1 MIDEIKK
8 TFKKRVK
15 EHEWID
21 EKTTKYVFE
30 KANMLFHAL
39 QIKSSFFLTI
49 RKYSSYGFRESNI
62 VAVWGVFHYSIAN
75 DIDAGYFTCPELDKL
90 CVQYSGVVWNI
101 FVHIFLEHMTKIF
114 INWNIAVHG
123 FISIY

>member
-21 EKTTKYVFE
+21 EKTTKSVFQ

-39 QIKSSFFLTI
+39 QIKSSFPFTADE
-49 RKYSSYGFRESNI
+49 YSSYGFRESNI
-62 VAVWGVFHYSIAN
+62 VAVWGYSIA
-75 DIDAGYFTCPELDKL
+75 PL
-90 CVQYSGVVWNI
+90 Q
-101 FVHIFLEHMTKIF
+101 MTLPRWQLIL
-114 INWNIAVHG
+114 ARL
-123 FISIY
+123 

>member
-21 EKTTKYVFE
+21 EKTTKSVFQ

-39 QIKSSFFLTI
+39 QIKSSFPFTVDE
-49 RKYSSYGFRESNI
+49 YSSYGFR
-62 VAVWGVFHYSIAN
+62 
-75 DIDAGYFTCPELDKL
+75 
-90 CVQYSGVVWNI
+90 
-101 FVHIFLEHMTKIF
+101 
-114 INWNIAVHG
+114 
-123 FISIY
+123 

>member
-21 EKTTKYVFE
+21 EKTTKSVFQ

-39 QIKSSFFLTI
+39 QIKSSFPFTVDE
-49 RKYSSYGFRESNI
+49 YSSYGFRESNI
-62 VAVWGVFHYSIAN
+62 VAVWGYSIA
-75 DIDAGYFTCPELDKL
+75 PL
-90 CVQYSGVVWNI
+90 Q
-101 FVHIFLEHMTKIF
+101 MTLMLATLTRWQLILARLWLPWTRQ
-114 INWNIAVHG
+114 IVC
-123 FISIY
+123 SI

>member
-21 EKTTKYVFE
+21 EKTTKSVFQ

-39 QIKSSFFLTI
+39 QIKSSFPFTVDE
-49 RKYSSYGFRESNI
+49 YNSYGFRESNI
-62 VAVWGVFHYSIAN
+62 VAVWGYSIAPLQMTLMLAI
-75 DIDAGYFTCPELDKL
+75 DISSI
-90 CVQYSGVVWNI
+90 V
-101 FVHIFLEHMTKIF
+101 
-114 INWNIAVHG
+114 IALN
-123 FISIY
+123 

>member
-62 VAVWGVFHYSIAN
+62 VAV
-75 DIDAGYFTCPELDKL
+75 
-90 CVQYSGVVWNI
+90 
-101 FVHIFLEHMTKIF
+101 
-114 INWNIAVHG
+114 
-123 FISIY
+123 

>member
-21 EKTTKYVFE
+21 EKTTKSVFQ

-39 QIKSSFFLTI
+39 QIKSSFPFTVDE
-49 RKYSSYGFRESNI
+49 YSSYGFRESNI
-62 VAVWGVFHYSIAN
+62 VAVWGYSIA
-75 DIDAGYFTCPELDKL
+75 PL
-90 CVQYSGVVWNI
+90 Q
-101 FVHIFLEHMTKIF
+101 MTLMLTTLPRWQLILARLWLPWTRQ
-114 INWNIAVHG
+114 IVC
-123 FISIY
+123 SI

>member
-39 QIKSSFFLTI
+39 QIKSSSFLTI

-62 VAVWGVFHYSIAN
+62 VA
-75 DIDAGYFTCPELDKL
+75 
-90 CVQYSGVVWNI
+90 
-101 FVHIFLEHMTKIF
+101 M
-114 INWNIAVHG
+114 
-123 FISIY
+123 